1 MVVRRLCVSVLVV
14 TVIAA
19 GLVFAS
25 VLDRVGE
32 VVPGFGVSGVAE
44 GQSQVCVWYTER
56 PHKEL
61 ARRNRVGGV
70 CPAAPVQ
77 QHAAPGRRCGNGGAW
92 HHTGNDGEGWWYVS
106 VCAPSMPSGLV
117 CTAAINTLKL
127 SWAATSGADVYRV
140 SRGGGSA
147 WQPTSPAGSTSH
159 LFTGLTAGRSY
170 ALRVQAGKTSG
181 STIAWSGSGSR
192 SCVTESL
199 PTVSTVSSVFGCAA
213 TPSSIMLSWAATSGA
228 NVYRVSKDGG
238 ASWQST
244 SPAGSTSYRFTGLTA
259 NQSYG
264 LQLQAGKT
272 TGTVTAWGASVAKS
286 CDTAFSS
293 IPTGLVCVATA
304 TTIRFSWDAV
314 VGADTYTA
322 VLEPATTR
330 GVRYR
335 AESVTA
341 RSVSFRKLN
350 PATAYFLSV
359 FAVDG
364 GRKQLPAGKECSTSA
379 GVVNPGRPVCSAVTA
394 NSVTLT
400 WNPNSQVYYWYI
412 ARAVSGGSFTDGV
425 SLSATTLSKQFTGL
439 SAGTTYQFYFWWR
452 ASNADPWVRV
462 LPNAACTTT
471 GSSTSPSAPTC
482 GATTTDSIILN
493 WNANPAVHRW
503 YISRATLSDAV
514 TATTNI
520 S

>member
-70 CPAAPVQ
+70 CPAAPVV
-77 QHAAPGRRCGNGGAW
+77 QHAAPGRRCGNGGVW
-92 HHTGNDGEGWWYVS
+92 RHTGNNGEGWWYVS
-106 VCAPSMPSGLV
+106 VCAPSTPSGLV

-127 SWAATSGADVYRV
+127 SWAATSGAD
-140 SRGGGSA
+140 
-147 WQPTSPAGSTSH
+147 
-159 LFTGLTAGRSY
+159 
-170 ALRVQAGKTSG
+170 
-181 STIAWSGSGSR
+181 
-192 SCVTESL
+192 
-199 PTVSTVSSVFGCAA
+199 
-213 TPSSIMLSWAATSGA
+213 
-228 NVYRVSKDGG
+228 VYRVSKDGG

-322 VLEPATTR
+322 VLESATTR

-335 AESVTA
+335 A
-341 RSVSFRKLN
+341 
-350 PATAYFLSV
+350 
-359 FAVDG
+359 
-364 GRKQLPAGKECSTSA
+364 
-379 GVVNPGRPVCSAVTA
+379 
-394 NSVTLT
+394 
-400 WNPNSQVYYWYI
+400 
-412 ARAVSGGSFTDGV
+412 
-425 SLSATTLSKQFTGL
+425 
-439 SAGTTYQFYFWWR
+439 
-452 ASNADPWVRV
+452 
-462 LPNAACTTT
+462 
-471 GSSTSPSAPTC
+471 
-482 GATTTDSIILN
+482 
-493 WNANPAVHRW
+493 
-503 YISRATLSDAV
+503 
-514 TATTNI
+514 
-520 S
+520 